1 MVDIHC
7 HILNGVD
14 DGSGCLSESV
24 EMARIACESG
34 TRTIVAT
41 PHTNIPGADGYVWGD
56 ALKRV
61 LAGLNEKLRA
71 ERVPLTV
78 CPGQEVYYHGDVVAL
93 LKRGEITTLNGTRY
107 LLIEFNFS
115 SSYNTILE
123 ACEVLTAIGV
133 VPVVAHP
140 ERYEALKESAEDA
153 YRLKR
158 RGGCLLQLNCGSL
171 FGDFGRS
178 AQSAAHEFLSEGL
191 ADFIASDA
199 HGPYVRTPFM
209 ADAHEMV
216 SEMYSLDYAEMLFR
230 DNPDLLIHDKEIDAF
245 N

>member
-1 MVDIHC
+1 MIDIHC
-7 HILNGVD
+7 HILFGVD
-14 DGSGCLSESV
+14 DGSGCLSESI

-41 PHTNIPGADGYVWGD
+41 PHTNIPGENGLAWGD
-56 ALKRV
+56 TLKRS
-61 LAGLNEKLRA
+61 LAGFNERLRA
-71 ERVPLTV
+71 ERIPLTV
-78 CPGQEVYYHGDVVAL
+78 CPGQEVFYAGDVVAL
-93 LKRGEITTLNGTRY
+93 LKRGAITTLNGSRY

-115 SSYNTILE
+115 SSLNTILD
-123 ACEVLTAIGV
+123 ACEVLSTIGI

-140 ERYEALKESAEDA
+140 ERYEALQDNEDEV
-153 YRLKR
+153 YHLKKR
-158 RGGCLLQLNCGSL
+158 SGCLLQLNSGSL

-178 AQSAAHEFLSEGL
+178 AESAAHGMLAEGL

-216 SEMYSLDYAEMLFR
+216 SEMFSLDYADMLFR
-230 DNPDLLIHDKEIDAF
+230 ENPELLLQDKEIDAF
-245 N
+245 D

>member
-1 MVDIHC
+1 MIDIHC

-14 DGSGCLSESV
+14 DGSGCLSESI

-34 TRTIVAT
+34 TRMVVAT
-41 PHTNIPGADGYVWGD
+41 PHTNIPGANGYPWGD
-56 ALKRV
+56 VLKKN
-61 LAGLNEKLRA
+61 LASLNEKLRA
-71 ERVPLTV
+71 ARIPLTI
-78 CPGQEVYYHGDVVAL
+78 CPGQEVYYAGDVVAL
-93 LKRGEITTLNGTRY
+93 LKRGAITTLNGSRY

-115 SSYNTILE
+115 SSLNTILDG
-123 ACEVLTAIGV
+123 CEVLSTIGV

-140 ERYEALKESAEDA
+140 ERYEALQENEDEV

-158 RGGCLLQLNCGSL
+158 RSRCLLQLNCGSL

-178 AQSAAHEFLSEGL
+178 AESAAHDFLSDGL

-216 SEMYSLDYAEMLFR
+216 SELYSLDYAEMLFR

-245 N
+245 D

>member
-1 MVDIHC
+1 MIDIHC

-14 DGSGCLSESV
+14 DGSGCLSESI

-34 TRTIVAT
+34 TDLIIAT
-41 PHTNIPGADGYVWGD
+41 PHTNIPGSNGFAWGE
-56 ALKRV
+56 ALKKN

-71 ERVPLTV
+71 QRIPLTV
-78 CPGQEVYYHGDVVAL
+78 LPGQEVFYAGDVVAL
-93 LKRGEITTLNGTRY
+93 LKRGAITTLNGSRY

-115 SSYNTILE
+115 ASYNTILE

-140 ERYEALKESAEDA
+140 ERYESLKENVEDV

-158 RGGCLLQLNCGSL
+158 RTGCLLQMNSGSL

-178 AQSAAHEFLSEGL
+178 AEGAAHDFLSDGL

-216 SEMYSLDYAEMLFR
+216 SELYSMDYADMLFR
-230 DNPDLLIHDKEIDAF
+230 ENPELLIHDKEIDAF
-245 N
+245 D

>member
-34 TRTIVAT
+34 TRVIVAT
-41 PHTNIPGADGYVWGD
+41 PHTNIPGSEVYPWGD
-56 ALKRV
+56 VLKKR
-61 LAGLNEKLRA
+61 LAALNEKLKA
-71 ERVPLTV
+71 ERIPLTL

-93 LKRGEITTLNGTRY
+93 LKRGEITTLNGSRY

-115 SSYNTILE
+115 ASLNTILD
-123 ACEVLTAIGV
+123 ACEVLSVIGI

-140 ERYEALKESAEDA
+140 ERYDSLQENEDEV
-153 YRLKR
+153 YRLKKKT
-158 RGGCLLQLNCGSL
+158 GCLLQLNCGSL
-171 FGDFGRS
+171 FGAFGQS
-178 AQSAAHEFLSEGL
+178 AQRAAHGMLGEGL

-216 SEMYSLDYAEMLFR
+216 SELYSLDYAEMLFR
-230 DNPDLLIHDKEIDAF
+230 ENPDLLIRDKEIDAF